1 MNWKRK
7 LEKSWGRLGMRS
19 DENSLYNIKSSVEGR
34 RCCLFD
40 LATWKNGLVF
50 KRINLAETGV
60 PVIKIAELN
69 NGIGGT
75 TAYTEQKFSEDVHL
89 KKGDL
94 LFSWSGN
101 PQTSIDIFRF
111 NLEEGWLN
119 QHIFKVTPDENVVDR
134 NYFYF
139 LMKNLKSHFTKIATN
154 KQTTGLGHVTI
165 ADIKRMSVIIPSI
178 DMQRKIVSYIKPID
192 DKIVLNNEINNNL
205 EQQMRALF
213 NEFLLVNHFNSLTT
227 VEDAVLTANTGADA
241 IQKAPIVDYDTGVRC
256 IRVGDMTNNRSFHAW
271 GFTKVTDDVFKR
283 YQLHKDDIVVTR
295 TASIGLNTIIAE
307 NLSAVYNNGL
317 IRLTV
322 NHSKILPLFLYRQ
335 FQTVDFTNY
344 IARIESETSVRP
356 NMKINYLLKYEF
368 VLPPMDKQKELIDLL
383 APMLN
388 QQNALITESKH
399 LENLRDTLLPKLM
412 SGEIDVSD
420 IEI

>member
-1 MNWKRK
+1 MAEWIECKISDIGTVVGGATPSTKKPENYENGTIAWITPKDLSTFSGRYIQHGERNITEAGLRSCSTQLLPK
-7 LEKSWGRLGMRS
+7 NTVLFSSRAPIGYVAIAANDVCTNQGFKSVISNENTNPLFLYYLLKYNKDKIEGMGS
-19 DENSLYNIKSSVEGR
+19 
-34 RCCLFD
+34 
-40 LATWKNGLVF
+40 
-50 KRINLAETGV
+50 
-60 PVIKIAELN
+60 
-69 NGIGGT
+69 GT
-75 TAYTEQKFSEDVHL
+75 TFKEV
-89 KKGDL
+89 
-94 LFSWSGN
+94 SGN
-101 PQTSIDIFRF
+101 T
-111 NLEEGWLN
+111 
-119 QHIFKVTPDENVVDR
+119 
-134 NYFYF
+134 
-139 LMKNLKSHFTKIATN
+139 MKNIVVSVPIDKKVQERISSM
-154 KQTTGLGHVTI
+154 LG
-165 ADIKRMSVIIPSI
+165 S
-178 DMQRKIVSYIKPID
+178 ID
-192 DKIVLNNEINNNL
+192 DKIEENERINNNL